1 MRRHTRST
9 SRRSTQKML
18 RTSAV
23 LGVAALIATATA
35 CSSSGGSTTTSST
48 ATATVGLLFPYSGP
62 AASYGALFN
71 KAVQAGVQVVKDRYG
86 SAITIKTVQEDS
98 QNTAQGATTAMTALA
113 SVDGAQ
119 VVLTSGTAPGLA
131 AAPIA
136 KRYSIPLINGSAVDP
151 ELAES
156 SGAIINLA
164 PLANQQVS
172 PLIPYAVTNKGLKR
186 IAIIH
191 TTDELGETL
200 DSQVKTAVAAAG
212 GTVVDDLS
220 VSPDL
225 TNFSVQAALVA
236 AQHPDAIYL
245 ADSVGVVQY
254 EPIFKQFRAAGL
266 DQTFLGFNALDVPQV
281 MSLPGVTGTL
291 MVSQEIDL
299 SADNWATTDFNKA
312 WALIDPS
319 VPASSYIVNYANSI
333 ILIGEAV
340 HALLQ
345 AHQSVNNKSIQ
356 SELHAISP
364 ATAIGGTVT
373 ISADGTTNA
382 ALGIYELT
390 GSGKSELVQSAG

>member
-1 MRRHTRST
+1 
-9 SRRSTQKML
+9 ML

-172 PLIPYAVTNKGLKR
+172 PLIPYAVTTKGLKR

>member
-1 MRRHTRST
+1 
-9 SRRSTQKML
+9 
-18 RTSAV
+18 
-23 LGVAALIATATA
+23 
-35 CSSSGGSTTTSST
+35 
-48 ATATVGLLFPYSGP
+48 
-62 AASYGALFN
+62 
-71 KAVQAGVQVVKDRYG
+71 
-86 SAITIKTVQEDS
+86 
-98 QNTAQGATTAMTALA
+98 
-113 SVDGAQ
+113 
-119 VVLTSGTAPGLA
+119 
-131 AAPIA
+131 
-136 KRYSIPLINGSAVDP
+136 
-151 ELAES
+151 
-156 SGAIINLA
+156 
-164 PLANQQVS
+164 
-172 PLIPYAVTNKGLKR
+172 
-186 IAIIH
+186 
-191 TTDELGETL
+191 
-200 DSQVKTAVAAAG
+200 VAAAG

-390 GSGKSELVQSAG
+390 GSGKSQLVQSAG

>member
-9 SRRSTQKML
+9 SRRSTQML

-35 CSSSGGSTTTSST
+35 CSSSGGSTTTSSS

-86 SAITIKTVQEDS
+86 SDITIKTVQEDS

-172 PLIPYAVTNKGLKR
+172 PLIPYAVTTKGLKR

-299 SADNWATTDFNKA
+299 SANNWATTDFNKA
-312 WALIDPS
+312 WASIDPS

>member
-1 MRRHTRST
+1 MRRH
-9 SRRSTQKML
+9 RRT
-18 RTSAV
+18 TAAA

-48 ATATVGLLFPYSGP
+48 ATVTVGLLFPYSGP

-71 KAVQAGVQVVKDRYG
+71 KAVQAGMQAVKDRYG
-86 SAITIKTVQEDS
+86 SDVTIKMVQEDS

-136 KRYSIPLINGSAVDP
+136 RRYGIPLINGSAVDP

-172 PLIPYAVTNKGLKR
+172 PLIPYVVNTKGLKR

-200 DSQVKTAVAAAG
+200 DTQVKSAVATAG
-212 GTVVDDLS
+212 GTVVTDLS

-225 TNFSVQAALVA
+225 TNFSAQAALVA
-236 AQHPDAIYL
+236 AHHPDAIYL

-281 MSLPGVTGTL
+281 MSLPGVAGTL
-291 MVSQEIDL
+291 LVDQEIDL
-299 SADNWATTDFNKA
+299 SAGNWATTDFNKA
-312 WALIDPS
+312 WSSIDPS
-319 VPASSYIVNYANSI
+319 VQPTSYIVNYANSV

-340 HALLQ
+340 HALVQ
-345 AHQSVNNKSIQ
+345 AHQSVNSKSIQ
-356 SELHAISP
+356 SELHSISP

-382 ALGIYELT
+382 RLAIYELT
-390 GSGKSELVQSAG
+390 GSSKSELVQSAG

>member
-1 MRRHTRST
+1 MRRST
-9 SRRSTQKML
+9 SRRML
-18 RTSAV
+18 RTSAAV
-23 LGVAALIATATA
+23 GVAALITTATA
-35 CSSSGGSTTTSST
+35 CSSSGGGTASSSSSSS
-48 ATATVGLLFPYSGP
+48 ATVTVGLLFPYSGP

-71 KAVQAGVQVVKDRYG
+71 KAVQAGMQAVKDRYG
-86 SAITIKTVQEDS
+86 SDVTIKMVQEDS

-136 KRYSIPLINGSAVDP
+136 RRYGIPLINGSAVDP

-172 PLIPYAVTNKGLKR
+172 PLIPYVVNTKGLKR

-200 DSQVKTAVAAAG
+200 DTQVKSAVATAG
-212 GTVVDDLS
+212 GTVVTDLS

-225 TNFSVQAALVA
+225 TNFSAQAALVA
-236 AQHPDAIYL
+236 AHHPDAIYL

-281 MSLPGVTGTL
+281 MSLPGVAGTL
-291 MVSQEIDL
+291 LVDQEIDL
-299 SADNWATTDFNKA
+299 SAGNWATTDFTKA
-312 WALIDPS
+312 WSSIDPS
-319 VPASSYIVNYANSI
+319 VQPTSYIVNYANSV

-340 HALLQ
+340 HALVQ
-345 AHQSVNNKSIQ
+345 AHQSVNSKSIQ
-356 SELHAISP
+356 SELHSISP

-382 ALGIYELT
+382 RLAIYELT
-390 GSGKSELVQSAG
+390 GSSKSELVQSAG